1 MLAFRSPNSKSARR
15 TLATLDRGSDHDMSL
30 AICCRVEVTPTEN
43 SAFLRYTVS
52 VAAGGRRRKGR
63 GGREE
68 GAEEGATQNE
78 RKGPPKEGGR
88 GEEGATQRRREEGA
102 TQRMAKTRKGDAT
115 NVGRGCIS
123 SLV

>member
-52 VAAGGRRRKGR
+52 VGG
-63 GGREE
+63 
-68 GAEEGATQNE
+68 
-78 RKGPPKEGGR
+78 GGR
-88 GEEGATQRRREEGA
+88 GRGRGNPRGRGHPRRGRGHPKNGEEGMHQQPRVITHTCKCEYG
-102 TQRMAKTRKGDAT
+102 
-115 NVGRGCIS
+115 
-123 SLV
+123 